1 MKLIL
6 SFLCLSVQSAK
17 ILHISDI
24 HYDSRYHIGGV
35 EHCYLGSTG
44 LGCCRKN
51 DIPLKPSG
59 YANEWGSYNCD
70 TPIKLL
76 NESLKWI
83 SDHIQID
90 KIIYTGDSVDHHD
103 ITQTIGHNLNEIGT
117 VFTLFR
123 EYFPDTQLFHI
134 LGNHDTY
141 PIDQTPPFIY
151 PKFLSKYVYMNVR
164 SGGNPN
170 QNKTIEYGGYFYDYI
185 NGINIKVISL
195 NTMYY
200 DTKNMFK
207 KFDKKEDPMGQWE
220 WLETELIK
228 SVNNNEK
235 VWLLFHIPP
244 GNFGADKIYKTKL
257 IYYLSKYTD
266 TITAT
271 FSGHIHS
278 DNFKLY
284 FDKSNLVGFS
294 TIPSSLMPDKINPSF
309 RIIYYDQNNGKLL
322 NYKQYTADLN
332 KTIQN
337 NRIDYVE
344 NYDFKELYNVDDIS
358 KESFLKIYHNMRMNN
373 TVLNQYY
380 TYNKPDGKTK
390 NCSEDCRNELFN
402 DILIR

>member
-151 PKFLSKYVYMNVR
+151 PKSFQARNAFQARNSFQAR
-164 SGGNPN
+164 NPF
-170 QNKTIEYGGYFYDYI
+170 QARKSASAGHTEPL
-185 NGINIKVISL
+185 KAPSL
-195 NTMYY
+195 N
-200 DTKNMFK
+200 
-207 KFDKKEDPMGQWE
+207 
-220 WLETELIK
+220 
-228 SVNNNEK
+228 
-235 VWLLFHIPP
+235 
-244 GNFGADKIYKTKL
+244 
-257 IYYLSKYTD
+257 
-266 TITAT
+266 
-271 FSGHIHS
+271 
-278 DNFKLY
+278 
-284 FDKSNLVGFS
+284 
-294 TIPSSLMPDKINPSF
+294 
-309 RIIYYDQNNGKLL
+309 
-322 NYKQYTADLN
+322 
-332 KTIQN
+332 
-337 NRIDYVE
+337 
-344 NYDFKELYNVDDIS
+344 
-358 KESFLKIYHNMRMNN
+358 
-373 TVLNQYY
+373 
-380 TYNKPDGKTK
+380 
-390 NCSEDCRNELFN
+390 
-402 DILIR
+402 